1 MTALTEKEKQVLD
14 YISARFAETGYSP
27 SVRDIMSA
35 VGFGSTATVYAYIE
49 KLIEKGYLKKD
60 PNKSRSLRPESA
72 APTYRVPVLGSVR
85 AGQPIYAYEENDG
98 YVSFCSDGRRFPPEK
113 LFALKIIGTSMIKAG
128 IMEGDTVIVEKA
140 AYAEN
145 GDIVVALVGDEAT
158 VKTFYKENGHYR
170 LQPENDELEPIIVN
184 EVEILGKVI
193 ANVRYY

>member
-1 MTALTEKEKQVLD
+1 MLD

-35 VGFGSTATVYAYIE
+35 VGFKSTATVYAYIE

-72 APTYRVPVLGSVR
+72 SPTYRVPVLGSVR
-85 AGQPIYAYEENDG
+85 AGQPIYAYEEPDG
-98 YVSFCSDGRRFPPEK
+98 YVSFCSDGRKFQPES

-128 IMEGDTVIVEKA
+128 IMEGDTVIVEKSD
-140 AYAEN
+140 YAEN
-145 GDIVVALVGDEAT
+145 GEIVVALVGDEAT

-170 LQPENDELEPIIVN
+170 LQPENDELLPIIVD
-184 EVEILGKVI
+184 EVEILGKVVSDI
-193 ANVRYY
+193 RYY